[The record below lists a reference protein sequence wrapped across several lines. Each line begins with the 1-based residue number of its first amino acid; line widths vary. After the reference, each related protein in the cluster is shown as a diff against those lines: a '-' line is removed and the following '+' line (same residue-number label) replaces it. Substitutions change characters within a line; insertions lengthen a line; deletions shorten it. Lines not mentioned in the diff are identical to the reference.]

1 MQMEILVG
9 SENRE
14 NEIINVKGQ
23 KLLQKGFLQY
33 DGQLSEKQLPELKE
47 NDNVNV
53 RFELVQKETNPPER
67 FTVKTLNQYLENPY
81 GNEMDYEQLR
91 IKNIK
96 DGNEIGT
103 VETRANIIKTLINWG
118 YVILD
123 KTTYKITDKGK
134 ELIEAAIQ
142 FHIDVGKEKAIQMQ
156 QYIQSV
162 YQGKKTT
169 KECVIYMRDEI
180 YHTINSTE
188 SN

>member
-67 FTVKTLNQYLENPY
+67 FTVKSKRLII
-81 GNEMDYEQLR
+81 GQLD
-91 IKNIK
+91 IH
-96 DGNEIGT
+96 
-103 VETRANIIKTLINWG
+103 
-118 YVILD
+118 YF
-123 KTTYKITDKGK
+123 ITHNDSK
-134 ELIEAAIQ
+134 
-142 FHIDVGKEKAIQMQ
+142 
-156 QYIQSV
+156 
-162 YQGKKTT
+162 
-169 KECVIYMRDEI
+169 
-180 YHTINSTE
+180 
-188 SN
+188 